1 MKPKKASSSDLVS
14 LRLEHAT
21 PKRLRYSFK
30 YTGGA
35 KPEPLALQ
43 IAIESL
49 EGIKSARV
57 NLAINNIILEVAG
70 IVASD
75 INDSLKEILEH
86 VILHGKARASKDSC
100 IVLREEIPSSSGV
113 VRAGTSL
120 ILEPFLKNSNAK
132 LGAAVIGSTPIVWDG
147 VKELFSHG
155 LTSKVLEAMAV
166 AISIY
171 RKDFRAANSAS
182 FMLSLGEYIE
192 EATVYKS
199 DDLIKEL
206 SKPQVEEV
214 WLEKHVGNRT
224 ETVLVPI
231 SEVKPGDIVVVGA
244 GEIVAVDG
252 HVMNGEAM
260 LNQISMTGEAEPVRK
275 GRGDRVLSGTVV
287 EEGRIKVWAEH
298 VGDETTTA
306 RIKNYIQSS
315 LEEKSS
321 LQLEASKMA
330 DGLVPITLGLALTS
344 YAISRDLTRLAS
356 VLQADY
362 SCALK
367 LATPVAFKSS
377 IGSAGKMGII
387 IKGAKSLEALHSV
400 DTFVFDKTGTL
411 TKGELEVI
419 EVHSFS
425 SDWDETTIL
434 NLAASAEEH
443 YFHPVAQAIVKAA
456 KERDFVHM
464 HHDEVEFI
472 VAHGVKTEVN
482 GKSVVIGSR
491 HFLEDDEMIDF
502 SSHQL
507 ELNNYLSSGF
517 MPLYIGYDRELLG
530 VIMLKDEVRPN
541 AAETLKQLKKC
552 GVKEIVM
559 LTGDST
565 DKAKEVA
572 ESIGVDRYFAEL
584 LPTQKAEILEKLIAE
599 GKKVAFVGDGI
610 NDAPALMKAHAGI
623 GMHNGADI
631 AKASA
636 DVVLLRDDISAVA
649 EAKEIAN
656 ATLEKVHTNF
666 KATLGIN
673 SAILGAAALGWLSPV
688 RTALLHN
695 GTTIG
700 LLLSA
705 LNGVKVKNK
714 KEQ

>member
-1 MKPKKASSSDLVS
+1 MKPKKTPKPTLCS
-14 LRLEHAT
+14 LKLEHAT
-21 PKRLRYSFK
+21 AKRFRYSFR
-30 YTGGA
+30 YERGC
-35 KPEPLALQ
+35 KPEPMALQ
-43 IAIESL
+43 IALESL
-49 EGIKSARV
+49 DGIKSARV
-57 NLAINNIILEVAG
+57 NPALNNFIIEHEGVDVAMLEDKIRGILEQ
-70 IVASD
+70 AS
-75 INDSLKEILEH
+75 LR
-86 VILHGKARASKDSC
+86 GKQLACKDSC
-100 IVLREEIPSSSGV
+100 LVLREEIPSSGGV

-120 ILEPFLKNSNAK
+120 LLEPFLRNPNAK
-132 LGAAVIGSTPIVWDG
+132 LGAAAIGSTPIVWDG
-147 VKELFSHG
+147 VKDLFANG

-182 FMLSLGEYIE
+182 FMLALGEYIE

-214 WLEKHVGNRT
+214 WLEKTHAGRA
-224 ETVLVPI
+224 ETILVPI
-231 SEVKPGDIVVVGA
+231 HEVKSGDIVVVGA
-244 GEIVAVDG
+244 GEIVPVDG
-252 HVMNGEAM
+252 HVMSGEAM

-298 VGDETTTA
+298 VGEETTTA
-306 RIKNYIQSS
+306 RIRAYIESS
-315 LEEKSS
+315 LAEKSS

-330 DGLVPITLGLALTS
+330 DGLVPITLGLAIFS
-344 YAISRDLTRLAS
+344 YVVSRDITRLAS

-377 IGSAGKMGII
+377 IGSAGKIGII
-387 IKGAKSLEALHSV
+387 IKGAKSLEALHEA
-400 DTFVFDKTGTL
+400 DTFLFDKTGTL
-411 TKGELEVI
+411 TKGELEVV

-425 SDWDETTIL
+425 PEWSETAIL

-456 KERDFVHM
+456 KEREFVHM

-472 VAHGVKTEVN
+472 VAHGVKTEVE

-491 HFLEDDEMIDF
+491 HFLEDDERVNF
-502 SSHQL
+502 AAHKL
-507 ELNNYLSSGF
+507 ELQGYLAKGY
-517 MPLYIGYDRELLG
+517 MPLYIGYDGELLG
-530 VIMLKDEVRPN
+530 VVMLRDEIRHN
-541 AAETLKQLKKC
+541 AKETLARLKRS

-559 LTGDST
+559 LTGDSHE
-565 DKAKEVA
+565 KAKEVA
-572 ESIGVDRYFAEL
+572 EEIGVDRYFADL
-584 LPTQKAEILEKLIAE
+584 LPTQKAEILEKLMAE
-599 GKKVAFVGDGI
+599 GRKVAFVGDGI

-623 GMHNGADI
+623 GMHKGADI

-636 DVVLLRDDISAVA
+636 DVVLLRDDIAAVA
-649 EAKEIAN
+649 DAKEIAD
-656 ATLEKVHTNF
+656 AALAKVNTNF

-688 RTALLHN
+688 KTALLHN

-700 LLLSA
+700 LLLNA
-705 LNGVKVKNK
+705 LGGVKVKSP
-714 KEQ
+714 KE